1 MSSSQNSLNL
11 LESFIL
17 NGKSF
22 RYLDALE
29 GNIDPDGKS
38 DFEVET
44 ITFIKNWLSGQERFQ
59 IKTSGST
66 GNPKIIN
73 ITKEQIQKSALRT
86 IVTFN
91 LKPGQ
96 AILACLNTTFIAGMM
111 MLARAIEGNL
121 KLIIES
127 PRANPFAHIEYG
139 KSIHFCALT
148 PYQAETILEDT
159 PAKLDQIKTILIGGT
174 ALNPILE
181 ERFQNIKAKVFQ
193 SYAMTETLTHVALR
207 KVNGKEKSDIYHA
220 LQGVSFS
227 QDTRKCLIIHDRILG
242 IEHLIT
248 NDVVELV
255 GKKSFRW
262 IGRYDNVINSGGIKI
277 HIEGV
282 ENEIH
287 GIFDDMQIQNTFCLL
302 SIPDRKFTN
311 KMILLIE
318 QNESLINEDIILAT
332 LKRKLPKY
340 HDPKSVKQVSEL
352 ILTKSGKIDRKRNT
366 ELYLST

>member
-1 MSSSQNSLNL
+1 
-11 LESFIL
+11 
-17 NGKSF
+17 
-22 RYLDALE
+22 
-29 GNIDPDGKS
+29 
-38 DFEVET
+38 
-44 ITFIKNWLSGQERFQ
+44 
-59 IKTSGST
+59 
-66 GNPKIIN
+66 
-73 ITKEQIQKSALRT
+73 
-86 IVTFN
+86 
-91 LKPGQ
+91 
-96 AILACLNTTFIAGMM
+96 
-111 MLARAIEGNL
+111 
-121 KLIIES
+121 
-127 PRANPFAHIEYG
+127 
-139 KSIHFCALT
+139 
-148 PYQAETILEDT
+148 
-159 PAKLDQIKTILIGGT
+159 
-174 ALNPILE
+174 
-181 ERFQNIKAKVFQ
+181 KAKVFQ

-227 QDTRKCLIIHDRILG
+227 QDTRECLIIHDRILG